1 MNLVKAIILFVCFIN
16 QANNTIN
23 SQNNQILI
31 LIKEDFLKND
41 LPFSISKYFKE
52 KIFQSYY
59 NNTSESIL
67 NSYYNYNGMQVYGKI
82 LKDDLNPLQT
92 TNLIEFTN
100 QFKSLKFVFLL
111 FDSCFPSLLKF
122 INKPVFLMEPK
133 NIFQFKIKVI
143 IN

>member
-1 MNLVKAIILFVCFIN
+1 MNLSKAIILFMCLIN
-16 QANNTIN
+16 QTNNTIN
-23 SQNNQILI
+23 SQNQILI

-59 NNTSESIL
+59 NNTSESLL

-82 LKDDLNPLQT
+82 LKDDLNPMQT
-92 TNLIEFTN
+92 TNLIEFIN
-100 QFKSLKFVFLL
+100 QFKSLKFVFVL
-111 FDSCFPSLLKF
+111 FDSCFASWLKL
-122 INKPVFLMEPK
+122 INEPVFLMESK
-133 NIFQFKIKVI
+133 NIFQFKNKVI